1 MSPDALKVP
10 ELLDRCIHYLH
21 SDPDLSAC
29 ALVSRSW
36 LHPAQS
42 ALYRAPLE
50 TTPQRW
56 ETPEQKRRRSLLART
71 LLNSSR
77 LIPFVRYL
85 CLDPEAE
92 PDLCHSS
99 DPPPGSAALQS
110 HGASDLCGGL
120 GACPTIKTVDINC
133 SQIVTDDGLTT
144 LTHVPDRRTVQIP
157 LETLRIDVDEGIG
170 GVWIQDTNCVF
181 DLSRLKNLIFKT
193 PRGFLQWRTL
203 TPAFQTIEVLDLGIH
218 IFSQLLEP
226 TRPPV
231 DLSGFTSLHTLRVRA
246 VRFYKLLDTPARVP
260 STNRIRQ
267 MTLGAA
273 GRPGTVEDLQSLL
286 SGGGFPHLE
295 EVEFVRIIVEV
306 PLLQLPNVR
315 VPQEILQRRM
325 VQGDVV
331 TSPQDL
337 DDAILL
343 YITYSHLVKS
353 SFEQPEKTPSCAYA
367 QGVHSATRISSLG
380 FSR

>member
-92 PDLCHSS
+92 PDLCHV
-99 DPPPGSAALQS
+99 PFPRLEAVHTIYFTLTITAALALQQLFS
-110 HGASDLCGGL
+110 L
-120 GACPTIKTVDINC
+120 PTLHRVALHCNPTEPATFVG
-133 SQIVTDDGLTT
+133 IVTDDGLTT

-203 TPAFQTIEVLDLGIH
+203 TPAFQTIEVLDLG
-218 IFSQLLEP
+218 LLEP

-246 VRFYKLLDTPARVP
+246 VRFYKLLDTLARVP

-315 VPQEILQRRM
+315 VRRAEIE
-325 VQGDVV
+325 GD
-331 TSPQDL
+331 SDSGRL
-337 DDAILL
+337 
-343 YITYSHLVKS
+343 
-353 SFEQPEKTPSCAYA
+353 
-367 QGVHSATRISSLG
+367 
-380 FSR
+380 SRWI